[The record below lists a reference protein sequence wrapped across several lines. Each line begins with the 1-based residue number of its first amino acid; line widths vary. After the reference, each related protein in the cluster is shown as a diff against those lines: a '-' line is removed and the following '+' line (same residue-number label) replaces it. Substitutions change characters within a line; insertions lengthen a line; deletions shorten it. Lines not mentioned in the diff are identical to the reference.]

1 MSRIGDVLVL
11 SEAIASQI
19 EREGVAA
26 YPNECC
32 GILVGRD
39 VAGERIVDK
48 LIPMKNVFDA
58 GEQYHRFSIDPLA
71 LAAADEDASKEGRV
85 VLGFYHSHPDHPA
98 RPSEYDRTHV
108 PPWNFYSH
116 VIVAI
121 ANAKPVNMTC
131 WRMDEESEQFEAEE
145 IERGN
150 RGADSVVEVNERQL
164 APITADGRESMFPHH
179 LDHFR
184 RARIR
189 GAVKEPIAKDDSLDA
204 V

>member
-1 MSRIGDVLVL
+1 MSVLVL
-11 SEAIASQI
+11 SSAIAEHI

-39 VAGERIVDK
+39 VVDQRIVEK

-71 LAAADEDASKEGRV
+71 LARADEDAGKDGRTV
-85 VLGFYHSHPDHPA
+85 VGFYHSHPDHPA

-108 PPWNFYSH
+108 PPWSFYSH

-121 ANAKPVNMTC
+121 HDRKPVDMTC
-131 WRMDEESEQFEAEE
+131 WRMNEETEQFEGQG
-145 IERGN
+145 IVRQER
-150 RGADSVVEVNERQL
+150 
-164 APITADGRESMFPHH
+164 
-179 LDHFR
+179 
-184 RARIR
+184 
-189 GAVKEPIAKDDSLDA
+189 
-204 V
+204 